1 MRYAFIEQNRG
12 SYPVQALCAAL
23 QVSDSGFAAW
33 QRGEG
38 PTKWL
43 SDGELLKRIREIH
56 EETKAAY
63 GSPRIYQELKGRGI
77 PVSKGRVERL
87 MRENGLRG
95 RHKRRFK
102 ATTDSKHSLPVAPNR
117 LDQNFET
124 ERPDQ
129 VWTADIT
136 YLATGEGWLYL
147 AIVLDL
153 YTRQI
158 VGWAMRERM
167 TKDLVIDALRMAWFR
182 RRPQPGLIHHSDRGS
197 QYCSHDFQN
206 QLTEYGMLSSMS
218 RKGNCWDNATSESFF
233 NSLKNERVHG
243 TVTKLAM
250 RHEPTCSTT
259 SKFSITVFVATHHSA
274 AQSSVV
280 LRKLVQDAVARPSWR
295 PEGYRLVPENPM
307 EGHLKPDGK
316 LAPRLFLILITT
328 LSVAYLVAMFAV
340 FMRGLMPNDVLFPWA
355 FAIRCICSPHGDD
368 FSSAQIPLY

>member
-1 MRYAFIEQNRG
+1 VRYAFIEQNRG

-23 QVSDSGFAAW
+23 QVSDSGFTSW
-33 QRGEG
+33 QRSDG

-43 SDGELLKRIREIH
+43 SDSGLLKRIREIH

-87 MRENGLRG
+87 MRENELRG

-102 ATTDSKHSLPVAPNR
+102 ATTDSKHTLPVAPN
-117 LDQNFET
+117 LLEQNFET

-129 VWTADIT
+129 AWTADVT
-136 YLATGEGWLYL
+136 YIPTGEGWLYL

-167 TKDLVIDALRMAWFR
+167 TRDLVIDALRMAWFR
-182 RRPQPGLIHHSDRGS
+182 RRPPPGLIHHSDRGS
-197 QYCSHDFQN
+197 QYCSHDFQK
-206 QLTEYGMLSSMS
+206 QLAEYGMLASMS

-243 TVTKLAM
+243 SRYETRDEARADLFDYVEVFYNRSRRHSALGGQSPAVVYAAWLKTQSETKLA
-250 RHEPTCSTT
+250 
-259 SKFSITVFVATHHSA
+259 A
-274 AQSSVV
+274 
-280 LRKLVQDAVARPSWR
+280 
-295 PEGYRLVPENPM
+295 
-307 EGHLKPDGK
+307 
-316 LAPRLFLILITT
+316 
-328 LSVAYLVAMFAV
+328 
-340 FMRGLMPNDVLFPWA
+340 
-355 FAIRCICSPHGDD
+355 
-368 FSSAQIPLY
+368 

>member
-1 MRYAFIEQNRG
+1 VRYAFVEQHRD
-12 SYPVQALCAAL
+12 SYPMQALCEAL

-33 QRGEG
+33 QRSEG

-43 SDGELLKRIREIH
+43 SDAALLKLIREIH
-56 EETKAAY
+56 EQTKAAY
-63 GSPRIYQELKGRGI
+63 GSPRIYEEIKGRGI
-77 PVSKGRVERL
+77 PVGKGRVERL

-117 LDQNFET
+117 LEQNFTT

-129 VWTADIT
+129 VWTADVT

-182 RRPQPGLIHHSDRGS
+182 RRPAPGLIHHSDRGS
-197 QYCSHDFQN
+197 QYCSHEFQK
-206 QLTEYGMLSSMS
+206 QLADYGMLASMS
-218 RKGNCWDNATSESFF
+218 RKGNCWDNAPSESFF

-243 TVTKLAM
+243 TRYETRDEA
-250 RHEPTCSTT
+250 RAD
-259 SKFSITVFVATHHSA
+259 VFDYLEIFYNRRRRHSA
-274 AQSSVV
+274 LGGISPIAFYETWLNEQS
-280 LRKLVQDAVARPSWR
+280 
-295 PEGYRLVPENPM
+295 
-307 EGHLKPDGK
+307 
-316 LAPRLFLILITT
+316 
-328 LSVAYLVAMFAV
+328 
-340 FMRGLMPNDVLFPWA
+340 MRQA
-355 FAIRCICSPHGDD
+355 A
-368 FSSAQIPLY
+368 

>member
-1 MRYAFIEQNRG
+1 VRYAFIEQQSG

-38 PTKWL
+38 PQKWL
-43 SDGELLKRIREIH
+43 SDSALLKLIREIH
-56 EETKAAY
+56 NETKAAY

-77 PVSKGRVERL
+77 PVSKTRVERL
-87 MRENGLRG
+87 MRQNGLRG

-102 ATTDSKHSLPVAPNR
+102 ATTDSKHTLPVAPN
-117 LDQNFET
+117 LLGQNFET

-182 RRPQPGLIHHSDRGS
+182 RRPAPGLIHHSDRGS
-197 QYCSHDFQN
+197 QYCSHEFQK
-206 QLTEYGMLSSMS
+206 QLAEYGMLASMS
-218 RKGNCWDNATSESFF
+218 RKGNCWDTQ
-233 NSLKNERVHG
+233 
-243 TVTKLAM
+243 
-250 RHEPTCSTT
+250 
-259 SKFSITVFVATHHSA
+259 SKIALNVRPGLTRAGIGPVP
-274 AQSSVV
+274 
-280 LRKLVQDAVARPSWR
+280 LR
-295 PEGYRLVPENPM
+295 
-307 EGHLKPDGK
+307 
-316 LAPRLFLILITT
+316 
-328 LSVAYLVAMFAV
+328 
-340 FMRGLMPNDVLFPWA
+340 
-355 FAIRCICSPHGDD
+355 
-368 FSSAQIPLY
+368 

>member
-1 MRYAFIEQNRG
+1 VRYAFIEQHRG
-12 SYPVQALCAAL
+12 SYPLQALCAGL

-43 SDGELLKRIREIH
+43 SDSALLKRIREIH
-56 EETKAAY
+56 TETKAAY

-77 PVSKGRVERL
+77 PVSQGRVERL

-124 ERPDQ
+124 EHPDQ

-182 RRPQPGLIHHSDRGS
+182 RRPQAGLIHHSDRGS
-197 QYCSHDFQN
+197 QYCSHDFQT
-206 QLTEYGMLSSMS
+206 QLAEYGMRSSMS
-218 RKGNCWDNATSESFF
+218 RKGNCWDNAPTESFF

-243 TVTKLAM
+243 VRYETRDEARADVFDYIEVFYNRSRRHSALGGISPVSFYDAWLQKQSEPKLA
-250 RHEPTCSTT
+250 
-259 SKFSITVFVATHHSA
+259 A
-274 AQSSVV
+274 
-280 LRKLVQDAVARPSWR
+280 
-295 PEGYRLVPENPM
+295 
-307 EGHLKPDGK
+307 
-316 LAPRLFLILITT
+316 
-328 LSVAYLVAMFAV
+328 
-340 FMRGLMPNDVLFPWA
+340 
-355 FAIRCICSPHGDD
+355 
-368 FSSAQIPLY
+368 

>member
-1 MRYAFIEQNRG
+1 VRYAFIEQNRG
-12 SYPVQALCAAL
+12 SYPLQALCTAL
-23 QVSDSGFAAW
+23 QVSDSGFTTW

-43 SDGELLKRIREIH
+43 SDGELLKRVREIH

-63 GSPRIYQELKGRGI
+63 GSPRIFLELKGRGF

-124 ERPDQ
+124 EHPDQ
-129 VWTADIT
+129 AWTADST
-136 YLATGEGWLYL
+136 SVATAEGWLYL

-167 TKDLVIDALRMAWFR
+167 TKELVIDALRMAWFR
-182 RRPQPGLIHHSDRGS
+182 RRPLPGLIHHSDRGS
-197 QYCSHDFQN
+197 QYCSHDFQK
-206 QLTEYGMLSSMS
+206 QLAEYGMLASMS

-243 TVTKLAM
+243 SRYETRDEARADLFDYVEVFYNRSRRHSALGGQSPAAVYEAWLKTQSETKLA
-250 RHEPTCSTT
+250 
-259 SKFSITVFVATHHSA
+259 A
-274 AQSSVV
+274 
-280 LRKLVQDAVARPSWR
+280 
-295 PEGYRLVPENPM
+295 
-307 EGHLKPDGK
+307 
-316 LAPRLFLILITT
+316 
-328 LSVAYLVAMFAV
+328 
-340 FMRGLMPNDVLFPWA
+340 
-355 FAIRCICSPHGDD
+355 
-368 FSSAQIPLY
+368 

>member
-1 MRYAFIEQNRG
+1 VRYAFIEQHRG
-12 SYPVQALCAAL
+12 SYPLQALCAGL

-43 SDGELLKRIREIH
+43 SDSALLKRIREIH
-56 EETKAAY
+56 TETKAAY

-77 PVSKGRVERL
+77 PVSQGRVERL

-117 LDQNFET
+117 LDQNFAT
-124 ERPDQ
+124 EHPDQ

-182 RRPQPGLIHHSDRGS
+182 RRPQAGLIHHSDRGS
-197 QYCSHDFQN
+197 QYCSHDFQT
-206 QLTEYGMLSSMS
+206 QLAEYGMRSSMS
-218 RKGNCWDNATSESFF
+218 RKGNCWDNAPTESFF

-243 TVTKLAM
+243 VRYETRDEARADVFDYIEVFYNRSRRHSALGGISPVSFYDAWLQKQSEPKLA
-250 RHEPTCSTT
+250 
-259 SKFSITVFVATHHSA
+259 A
-274 AQSSVV
+274 
-280 LRKLVQDAVARPSWR
+280 
-295 PEGYRLVPENPM
+295 
-307 EGHLKPDGK
+307 
-316 LAPRLFLILITT
+316 
-328 LSVAYLVAMFAV
+328 
-340 FMRGLMPNDVLFPWA
+340 
-355 FAIRCICSPHGDD
+355 
-368 FSSAQIPLY
+368 

>member
-1 MRYAFIEQNRG
+1 M
-12 SYPVQALCAAL
+12 QALCAAL
-23 QVSDSGFAAW
+23 QVSDSGFASW

-38 PTKWL
+38 PKKWL
-43 SDGELLKRIREIH
+43 SDGALLKRIREIH
-56 EETKAAY
+56 DETKAAY

-87 MRENGLRG
+87 MRENDLRG

-102 ATTDSKHSLPVAPNR
+102 ATTDSKHTLPVAPNR
-117 LDQNFET
+117 LGQNFET

-182 RRPQPGLIHHSDRGS
+182 RRPAPGLIHHSDRGS
-197 QYCSHDFQN
+197 QYCSHDFQK
-206 QLTEYGMLSSMS
+206 QLAEYGMLASMS

-243 TVTKLAM
+243 RRYETRDEARADVFEYIEAFYNRVRRHSSINGASPVSFYEAWLNRQPVTRK
-250 RHEPTCSTT
+250 
-259 SKFSITVFVATHHSA
+259 A
-274 AQSSVV
+274 A
-280 LRKLVQDAVARPSWR
+280 
-295 PEGYRLVPENPM
+295 
-307 EGHLKPDGK
+307 
-316 LAPRLFLILITT
+316 
-328 LSVAYLVAMFAV
+328 
-340 FMRGLMPNDVLFPWA
+340 
-355 FAIRCICSPHGDD
+355 
-368 FSSAQIPLY
+368 

>member
-1 MRYAFIEQNRG
+1 VRYAFIEQHRG
-12 SYPVQALCAAL
+12 SYPLQGLCAVL
-23 QVSDSGFAAW
+23 QVSDSGFASW

-38 PTKWL
+38 PQRWL
-43 SDGELLKRIREIH
+43 SDRQLLAHIREVH

-102 ATTDSKHSLPVAPNR
+102 ATTDSKHTLPVAPN
-117 LDQNFET
+117 LLEQNFET

-129 VWTADIT
+129 AWTADIT
-136 YLATGEGWLYL
+136 YLATAEGWLYL

-167 TKDLVIDALRMAWFR
+167 TKELVIDALRMVWFR
-182 RRPQPGLIHHSDRGS
+182 RRPLPGLIHHSDRGS
-197 QYCSHDFQN
+197 QYCSHDFQK
-206 QLTEYGMLSSMS
+206 QLAEYGMLASMS

-243 TVTKLAM
+243 SRYETRDEARADLFDYVEVFYNRSRRHSALGDQSPAAVYEAWLKTQSETKLA
-250 RHEPTCSTT
+250 
-259 SKFSITVFVATHHSA
+259 A
-274 AQSSVV
+274 
-280 LRKLVQDAVARPSWR
+280 
-295 PEGYRLVPENPM
+295 
-307 EGHLKPDGK
+307 
-316 LAPRLFLILITT
+316 
-328 LSVAYLVAMFAV
+328 
-340 FMRGLMPNDVLFPWA
+340 
-355 FAIRCICSPHGDD
+355 
-368 FSSAQIPLY
+368 